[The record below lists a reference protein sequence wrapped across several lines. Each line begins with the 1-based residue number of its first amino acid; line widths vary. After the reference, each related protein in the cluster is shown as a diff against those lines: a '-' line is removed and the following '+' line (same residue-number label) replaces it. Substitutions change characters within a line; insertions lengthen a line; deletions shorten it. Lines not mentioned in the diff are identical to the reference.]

1 MDGPDFLMAQQLM
14 ILILILIL
22 IYFMMILISDYLCC
36 MIHETNLILIS

>member
-14 ILILILIL
+14 ILILIL

-36 MIHETNLILIS
+36 MIHETNLI

>member
-14 ILILILIL
+14 ILIL